1 MISNPVIDCMMDH
14 KSIRAYTEEM
24 PSDEVIETIVRA
36 AQQAPF
42 ASQSYSFLLSRDR
55 DKHPFKAPLLFTV
68 CVDMY
73 KFQRIMEVRGWIRRT
88 NDLNSMWMGLQDAS
102 YATQNL
108 MIAGRSLGL
117 GSCLLG
123 AAPTLADKI
132 AEQFDLP
139 ERIMPMVQLTIG
151 YPDEAPPV
159 RPRYP
164 LEYTL
169 FEDKYTHF
177 TDEQVKEVMKVMD
190 EGYLAQEYYSSK
202 GTKIKLTGDREETY
216 DFDTYSWTEHI
227 CRKIGQW
234 HPDPEHMKKQLKD
247 RGFDLNKANP

>member
-14 KSIRAYTEEM
+14 KSIRAYTDED
-24 PSDEVIETIVRA
+24 PTDEVIETIVRA

-42 ASQSYSFLLSRDR
+42 AGQTYSFLLSRDR
-55 DKHPFKAPLLFTV
+55 AKHPWKAPLLFTV

-73 KFQRIMEVRGWIRRT
+73 KFERIMEVRGWKRRT
-88 NDLNSMWMGLQDAS
+88 NDLNSIWMAVQDAS

-108 MIAGRSLGL
+108 IIAGRSLGL

-123 AAPTLADKI
+123 AAPSYADKI
-132 AEQFDLP
+132 AEQYDLP
-139 ERIMPMVQLTIG
+139 ERVFPVVQLTMG
-151 YPDEAPPV
+151 YSDESPPC

-177 TDEQVKEVMKVMD
+177 SDEQVKAAMKVMD
-190 EGYLAQEYYSSK
+190 DGYLAQDYYSAK
-202 GTKIKLTGDREETY
+202 RTMIKLTGDREEIF

-234 HPDPEHMKKQLKD
+234 NPDPEPMKKQLKA

>member
-24 PSDEVIETIVRA
+24 PSDEVIETIVRV

-42 ASQSYSFLLSRDR
+42 ASQSYSFLMSRDR

-73 KFQRIMEVRGWIRRT
+73 KFQRIMEVRGWKRRT